1 MEDTQLGA
9 GDWASIITAVVTS
22 VGILLAYLE
31 LHRSTR
37 IQRGQFLLGAT
48 ERYFAESEAR
58 RLFYDI
64 DYGRFQINF
73 IEGDPA
79 TVERGAGQEAKPFM
93 RSEEERALD
102 NLLYTFDVIG
112 RLVDLGS
119 LDVREAELFA
129 FQAKRVLENEYVL
142 KYVEWINRDRAR
154 FGVKAPAHQ
163 AAFKLVARLSEA
175 KRGEST
181 AHNRTPAADR

>member
-1 MEDTQLGA
+1 MQDTQLSA
-9 GDWASIITAVVTS
+9 GEWASIITAIVTS
-22 VGILLAYLE
+22 VGILLAYFE

-64 DYGRFQINF
+64 DYNRFRINF

-79 TVERGAGQEAKPFM
+79 TVERNGQEAKPFM
-93 RSEEERALD
+93 RSEEERSLD
-102 NLLYTFDVIG
+102 SLLYTFDVIG

-119 LDVREAELFA
+119 LDIREAEIFA
-129 FQAKRVLENEYVL
+129 FQAKRVLENESVL
-142 KYVEWINRDRAR
+142 QYVEWINKDRVR
-154 FGVKAPAHQ
+154 FGVKATAHQ

-175 KRGEST
+175 RRGESE
-181 AHNRTPAADR
+181 ARNSPAADT